1 MLRRGAAF
9 AFAACILV
17 WPAGAGSDTDTFWSA
32 PSAAVLGAI
41 PVRAIESALDPYQQQ
56 IAKIVQVAPAEQS
69 AGKNQVAMQNTSRAD
84 TPAPPAARDQVETK
98 IAPSPALP
106 SASQPALAPAQR
118 RIASAAAE
126 DGPADKSDGKDE
138 AQADNNTHVD
148 GPARTAKLDPA
159 QSEIPS
165 SPPHALEPF
174 DLIATPVSFGQ
185 VLTKWHG
192 VETRIR
198 ADNEV
203 FARCAEGDT
212 HCPQGARNFLAIVA
226 QGRALSGLVRIGVIN
241 RAVNLAIEPMSDM
254 AQWGVPDRWSPPLE
268 TFTTG
273 RGDCEDYAIAKYV
286 ALTAAGI
293 PAQDV
298 KLVIVRNTAANEDHA
313 IVAVRN
319 GGDWIMLDNRWLT
332 LVKDV
337 AMPKIIPEFVLDDA
351 GVREFVPPAIAVA
364 QRGPAPASVG
374 F

>member
-1 MLRRGAAF
+1 MLRRGAAC

-41 PVRAIESALDPYQQQ
+41 SVPAIEPALDPYQQQ
-56 IAKIVQVAPAEQS
+56 IAATAEESPTEKS
-69 AGKNQVAMQNTSRAD
+69 AGKDQAAMQNTARADGPAPLDPVQTKIAAAPAPALPPPAQPAPAPAQPQVASVAAEASRAD
-84 TPAPPAARDQVETK
+84 K
-98 IAPSPALP
+98 
-106 SASQPALAPAQR
+106 SAGNEAHG
-118 RIASAAAE
+118 
-126 DGPADKSDGKDE
+126 DG
-138 AQADNNTHVD
+138 NTHAD
-148 GPARTAKLDPA
+148 GPARTATLDPA
-159 QSEIPS
+159 QPKSLS
-165 SPPHALEPF
+165 SPPVSGPF
-174 DLIATPVSFGQ
+174 GLAATPVWFGQ

-192 VETRIR
+192 VESRIR
-198 ADNEV
+198 ADNEI
-203 FARCAEGDT
+203 FARCAQNEQR
-212 HCPQGARNFLAIVA
+212 CPQGARTFLAIVA
-226 QGRALSGLVRIGVIN
+226 QGRALSGMARIGVIN

-313 IVAVRN
+313 IVAVRD

-337 AMPKIIPEFVLDDA
+337 AMPKTIPEFVLDDA

-364 QRGPAPASVG
+364 QRGTAPASVG

>member
-41 PVRAIESALDPYQQQ
+41 PVPAIEPALDPYQQQ
-56 IAKIVQVAPAEQS
+56 IAETAEELPTEKTAGEDQAPT
-69 AGKNQVAMQNTSRAD
+69 QNTARAD
-84 TPAPPAARDQVETK
+84 VPAPLDPVQTK
-98 IAPSPALP
+98 IAPAPALP
-106 SASQPALAPAQR
+106 PAPQPALAPAKQQV
-118 RIASAAAE
+118 ASAAAE
-126 DGPADKSDGKDE
+126 ASRADNSDGKDE
-138 AQADNNTHVD
+138 AHGDSNTHAD

-159 QSEIPS
+159 QPETPS

-174 DLIATPVSFGQ
+174 GLTATPVWFGQ

-192 VETRIR
+192 VESRIR
-198 ADNEV
+198 TDNEV
-203 FARCAEGDT
+203 FARCAQSEQR
-212 HCPQGARNFLAIVA
+212 CPQGARTFLAIVA
-226 QGRALSGLVRIGVIN
+226 QGRALSGIARIGVIN

-273 RGDCEDYAIAKYV
+273 RGDCEDYAIAKFV

-313 IVAVRN
+313 IVAVRD

-332 LVKDV
+332 LVKDA

-351 GVREFVPPAIAVA
+351 GVREFVPRAIAVA

>member
-32 PSAAVLGAI
+32 PSAAVLGAL
-41 PVRAIESALDPYQQQ
+41 PVPAIEPGLDPYQQQ
-56 IAKIVQVAPAEQS
+56 IAETAAESPTEKS
-69 AGKNQVAMQNTSRAD
+69 AGKDQAATQNTARAD
-84 TPAPPAARDQVETK
+84 VPAALDPVQTK
-98 IAPSPALP
+98 ITPIPALP
-106 SASQPALAPAQR
+106 PALQPALA
-118 RIASAAAE
+118 SAKEQVANGE
-126 DGPADKSDGKDE
+126 VHGDS
-138 AQADNNTHVD
+138 NTHAD
-148 GPARTAKLDPA
+148 GSARTATLDPA
-159 QSEIPS
+159 QPKSPS
-165 SPPHALEPF
+165 SPPVSEPF
-174 DLIATPVSFGQ
+174 GLTATPVWFGQ

-192 VETRIR
+192 VESRIR
-198 ADNEV
+198 TDNEV
-203 FARCAEGDT
+203 FARCAQSEQR
-212 HCPQGARNFLAIVA
+212 CPQGARTFLAIVA
-226 QGRALSGLVRIGVIN
+226 QGRALNGIARIGVIN

-313 IVAVRN
+313 IVAVRD

-332 LVKDV
+332 LVKDA
-337 AMPKIIPEFVLDDA
+337 AMPKIVPEFVLDDA
-351 GVREFVPPAIAVA
+351 GVREFVPRAIAVA
-364 QRGPAPASVG
+364 RRGTAPASVG